1 MAAPTICLS
10 MIVKNEAHVIERCLR
25 SMLPLI
31 DHWVISDTGST
42 DGTQAIIRSVM
53 AHKPGTLVEKPW
65 VNFAHNRNEVLQ
77 LAQRQGDYVIFID
90 ADETA
95 SLLQEFDRSSLVAD
109 AYSLTCHYGDTRYGR
124 VALIRANLPWRWSG
138 VLHEF
143 LECDTPFHTE
153 NLVNPIIVIAH
164 EGARSRDPN
173 TYKKDAVVLETA
185 LQGDLSDF
193 LRTRYTFYLAQTYRD
208 AGMPEQ
214 ALRTYLQRADMA
226 GWVEERYISLYN
238 AAQLQTALQ
247 HPVDTVLATY
257 DRAIALVPNRA
268 EARHDAARACRLV
281 NRWDDG
287 CAYAQAG
294 LELKPSPDMLFVDQ
308 GIYDYRLRDEF
319 AVCTYWAGRYQD
331 SLDACLAV
339 LAQPATPQ
347 DQHPRILS
355 NARFAS
361 DQLKKQRHLGV
372 NAEKRFAELHSEK
385 SQRPLAPLKEP
396 APRVLVAIL
405 AKQKESFLPL
415 YLQGIENLDYPK
427 SSIVLYVR
435 TNNNTDNTEHI
446 LKDWLDRV
454 GHLYAAVEF
463 RNEDT
468 ATQVEAYAAHEW
480 NAPRFAVLGEIRQ
493 ISLEKT
499 HQHQCDYY
507 FTSDVDNFV
516 RPNTLAELVALDL
529 PFIAPFLRH
538 VDCAH
543 PYSNYHAAI
552 DQNGYMQ
559 ETDQYW
565 QILHQKVRGIIEMP
579 VVHATYL
586 LRADVAAVLRYQDG
600 SERHEYVIVCDSART
615 QGIRQYLDN
624 REVYG
629 YITFSSPDEAEEHRN
644 VAAVKKLFAL

>member
-1 MAAPTICLS
+1 

-53 AHKPGTLVEKPW
+53 AHKPGMLVERPW
-65 VNFAHNRNEVLQ
+65 VNFAHNRNEVLH
-77 LAQRQGDYVIFID
+77 LAQQHADYVIFID

-95 SLLQEFDRSSLVAD
+95 TLLREFDRAALVAD

-124 VALIRANLPWRWSG
+124 VALIRAKLPWRWTG

-143 LECDTPFHTE
+143 LECDASFKTE
-153 NLVNPIIVIAH
+153 NLDNPIISIAH
-164 EGARSRDPN
+164 EGARSRDPL
-173 TYKKDAVVLETA
+173 TYKKDALVLEAA
-185 LQGDLSDF
+185 LEGELSDF

-208 AGMPEQ
+208 AAMPEQ
-214 ALRTYLQRADMA
+214 SLRTYLLRADMQ
-226 GWVEERYISLYN
+226 GWIEERYISLYN

-247 HPVDTVLATY
+247 HPVDAVLATY
-257 DRAIALVPNRA
+257 DRAIALIPNRA
-268 EARHDAARACRLV
+268 EALHDAARACRLAS
-281 NRWDDG
+281 RWEHG
-287 CAYAQAG
+287 CAYAEAG
-294 LELKPSPDMLFVDQ
+294 LDLKPSPDMLFVDQ

-319 AVCTYWAGRYQD
+319 AVCTYWAGRYQE

-339 LAQPATPQ
+339 LAHPSTPK

-372 NAEKRFAELHSEK
+372 NAEKRFAELHSKK

-435 TNNNTDNTEHI
+435 TNNNTDNTEYI
-446 LKDWLDRV
+446 LKEWLDRV

-463 RNEDT
+463 CNEHT
-468 ATQVEAYAAHEW
+468 AIQVEAFAAHEW

-499 HQHQCDYY
+499 HQYQCDYY
-507 FTSDVDNFV
+507 FTSDVDNFI
-516 RPNTLAELVALDL
+516 RPNTLTELVALDL
-529 PFIAPFLRH
+529 PFVAPFLRH
-538 VDCAH
+538 VDRTH
-543 PYSNYHAAI
+543 PYSNYHADI
-552 DQNGYMQ
+552 DENGYLR
-559 ETDQYW
+559 ESDQYW
-565 QILHQKVRGIIEMP
+565 QVLHQKVRGIIEMP

-586 LRADVAAVLRYQDG
+586 LRADAAAKLRYQDG
-600 SERHEYVIVCDSART
+600 TERHEYVIVSHSART

-624 REVYG
+624 REIYG
-629 YITFSSPDEAEEHRN
+629 YITFSAPDKSEEQKN
-644 VAAVKKLFAL
+644 VGTVIKLLSA

>member
-1 MAAPTICLS
+1 M
-10 MIVKNEAHVIERCLR
+10 
-25 SMLPLI
+25 
-31 DHWVISDTGST
+31 
-42 DGTQAIIRSVM
+42 
-53 AHKPGTLVEKPW
+53 
-65 VNFAHNRNEVLQ
+65 
-77 LAQRQGDYVIFID
+77 
-90 ADETA
+90 
-95 SLLQEFDRSSLVAD
+95 
-109 AYSLTCHYGDTRYGR
+109 
-124 VALIRANLPWRWSG
+124 
-138 VLHEF
+138 
-143 LECDTPFHTE
+143 
-153 NLVNPIIVIAH
+153 
-164 EGARSRDPN
+164 
-173 TYKKDAVVLETA
+173 
-185 LQGDLSDF
+185 
-193 LRTRYTFYLAQTYRD
+193 
-208 AGMPEQ
+208 
-214 ALRTYLQRADMA
+214 
-226 GWVEERYISLYN
+226 
-238 AAQLQTALQ
+238 
-247 HPVDTVLATY
+247 
-257 DRAIALVPNRA
+257 
-268 EARHDAARACRLV
+268 

-586 LRADVAAVLRYQDG
+586 LRADVAAVLRYQDD